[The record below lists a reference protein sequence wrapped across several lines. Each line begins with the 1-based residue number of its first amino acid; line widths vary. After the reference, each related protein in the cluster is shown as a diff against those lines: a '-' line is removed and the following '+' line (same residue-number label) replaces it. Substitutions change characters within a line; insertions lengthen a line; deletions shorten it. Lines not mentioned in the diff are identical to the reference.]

1 MTDIGSAI
9 IPELEVAMMRACD
22 LLASLHEQT
31 RQMDKTR
38 MDPRNAHDLN
48 DASSMALWAT
58 VAVAQFVAPE
68 HRGADLTL
76 DLETPPLTL
85 ATTAYE
91 LMSEHDA
98 GLHELERL
106 RLLDWVGT
114 ICRVLKRHEFTS

>member
-9 IPELEVAMMRACD
+9 IPEFEVAAMRACD

-31 RQMDKTR
+31 RLMDKTW
-38 MDPRNAHDLN
+38 MDRRRAHDLN
-48 DASSMALWAT
+48 DASSMALWAS
-58 VAVAQFVAPE
+58 AESANFVASE
-68 HRGADLTL
+68 RRGSDLTI

-106 RLLDWVGT
+106 TLLDWVGT
-114 ICRVLKRHEFTS
+114 ICRVLKRHEFTR

>member
-9 IPELEVAMMRACD
+9 TPELEVAMMRACD

-38 MDPRNAHDLN
+38 MDPRDAHGLD

-58 VAVAQFVAPE
+58 AAVAHFVAAE
-68 HRGADLTL
+68 HRGVDLTL

-91 LMSEHDA
+91 LMSEQVE
-98 GLHELERL
+98 GLQEFEVLT
-106 RLLDWVGT
+106 LLDWVGT
-114 ICRVLKRHEFTS
+114 ICHVLRRHEFTS